1 MRRTHGRD
9 DEQAIQAF
17 ERTRKSRS
25 VPMKEK
31 RTTHYGNTIRRYR
44 ESCGLDQR
52 TVGEAIGYS
61 TNTISN
67 WENGVSRPDIDAI
80 PRLCSLL
87 HIPLPVFFDIQNDPT
102 IPEDEIELLNEYRN
116 LNSENRQTVMQLTKR
131 LSKSEAQFRKM
142 LKRLKD
148 CITLPVQLLA
158 AAAGVGVPS
167 DEPLKPG
174 RMLVSDNRLSQKAD
188 AIYLVNGNSMEPN
201 YHDGDYV
208 YVQHTNTLRY
218 GEVGI
223 FIVAGAPY
231 IKEYRKSGLYSY
243 NKNYRIMKLNEDD
256 DVRLVGR
263 VLGHVEEGDML
274 QGMLK
279 EL

>member
-1 MRRTHGRD
+1 
-9 DEQAIQAF
+9 
-17 ERTRKSRS
+17 
-25 VPMKEK
+25 
-31 RTTHYGNTIRRYR
+31 
-44 ESCGLDQR
+44 
-52 TVGEAIGYS
+52 
-61 TNTISN
+61 
-67 WENGVSRPDIDAI
+67 
-80 PRLCSLL
+80 
-87 HIPLPVFFDIQNDPT
+87 
-102 IPEDEIELLNEYRN
+102 
-116 LNSENRQTVMQLTKR
+116 MQLTKR

-142 LKRLKD
+142 LKKLKD
-148 CITLPVQLLA
+148 CITLPVQPLA

-188 AIYLVNGNSMEPN
+188 AVYLVNGNSMEPN

>member
-1 MRRTHGRD
+1 MV
-9 DEQAIQAF
+9 QQ
-17 ERTRKSRS
+17 
-25 VPMKEK
+25 
-31 RTTHYGNTIRRYR
+31 
-44 ESCGLDQR
+44 
-52 TVGEAIGYS
+52 TVGTPSLRHAAVILRSRRMIIIRWQNRKGNGAHPRPGEV
-61 TNTISN
+61 
-67 WENGVSRPDIDAI
+67 GVSAPEMLMKLIKELAG
-80 PRLCSLL
+80 PVLAAVVLAMLL
-87 HIPLPVFFDIQNDPT
+87 LTVIQPT
-102 IPEDEIELLNEYRN
+102 IIRED
-116 LNSENRQTVMQLTKR
+116 S
-131 LSKSEAQFRKM
+131 M
-142 LKRLKD
+142 L
-148 CITLPVQLLA
+148 
-158 AAAGVGVPS
+158 
-167 DEPLKPG
+167 
-174 RMLVSDNRLSQKAD
+174 
-188 AIYLVNGNSMEPN
+188 PN